1 MTPSPIPGFHAVV
14 PAGGAGTRLWPLS
27 RRSHPK
33 FLLDLTGSGRTLL
46 QGTWD
51 RLVPLTGTDG
61 VVVVTG
67 EAHEAAVREQ
77 LPALPS
83 ASLLT
88 EPSGRDSMAAI
99 GLAAALLRERHGD
112 VVLGSF
118 AADHVV
124 RRPEAFASAV
134 AEAVAA
140 ARAGYVVTVGIAAD
154 HPSTAFGYI
163 EEGAALAADGAP
175 SARHV
180 ARFVE
185 KPDAA
190 TAAAYLATG
199 RYRWNAGMF
208 VVRAEVLLGHL
219 GRLQPPLHD
228 GLVTIARAWDT
239 SDRAEVLAREWP
251 RLTRI
256 AIDHAVAEPVAA
268 DGGVAVVPAD
278 LGWDDVGDWRSLA
291 GLLPT
296 GEDDVRTLG
305 RDHLT
310 LTLAS
315 PGSVVVPDADRL
327 VAVLGVPDAVV
338 VDTPDALL
346 VTTTEHAQ
354 RVKEVVDRLP
364 EALR

>member
-1 MTPSPIPGFHAVV
+1 MSSIAGFHAVV

-27 RRSHPK
+27 RRAHPK

-51 RLVPLTGTDG
+51 RLLPLTGPDG

-67 EAHEAAVREQ
+67 EAHAGAVRAQ
-77 LPALPS
+77 LPDLPPT
-83 ASLLT
+83 ALLT

-112 VVLGSF
+112 VVVGSF

-124 RRPEAFASAV
+124 RDPAAFHAAV
-134 AEAVAA
+134 REAVDV
-140 ARAGYVVTVGIAAD
+140 ARAGFVVTLGIAAD

-163 EEGAALAADGAP
+163 ESGAPLEGAP
-175 SARHV
+175 SARRV
-180 ARFVE
+180 RSFAE

-190 TAAAYLATG
+190 TAVEYLATG

-208 VVRAEVLLGHL
+208 VVRAQVLLEHL
-219 GRLQPPLHD
+219 ERLQPPLHD
-228 GLVTIARAWDT
+228 GLVAIARAWDT
-239 SDRAEVLAREWP
+239 AERAEVLAREWP

-268 DGGVAVVPAD
+268 DGGVAVVPAE
-278 LGWDDVGDWRSLA
+278 LGWDDVGDWRSLGA
-291 GLLPT
+291 LLPAGPDGVT
-296 GEDDVRTLG
+296 HLGDEDLALV
-305 RDHLT
+305 
-310 LTLAS
+310 LAS
-315 PGSVVVPDADRL
+315 PGSVVVPGGERL
-327 VAVLGVPDAVV
+327 VALLGVPDAVV

-346 VTTTEHAQ
+346 VTTTAQAQ
-354 RVKEVVDRLP
+354 RLKEVVDRVP
-364 EALR
+364 DALR